1 MRIYAQLETNEKT
14 DSLSKET
21 EDVKKNQTV
30 ISELKNTVIEDGL
43 NNHIEGTEERT
54 TELTATEI
62 TQSEQQRENRQKK
75 IYEPSGTYGT
85 KIKTNETF

>member
-1 MRIYAQLETNEKT
+1 MEGREER
-14 DSLSKET
+14 
-21 EDVKKNQTV
+21 
-30 ISELKNTVIEDGL
+30 ISELVDKI
-43 NNHIEGTEERT
+43 
-54 TELTATEI
+54 TEI